1 MTCWTQKFE
10 LTISINQAT
19 LTIGKVVVVVVIVVI
34 VIVAVVVVA
43 QAVPWLRA
51 GFFVERYSAL

>member
-1 MTCWTQKFE
+1 MTCWTQK

-19 LTIGKVVVVVVIVVI
+19 LTIGNVVVVAVVVVVIVAI
-34 VIVAVVVVA
+34 VVA
-43 QAVPWLRA
+43 QVVPWLRA